1 MVLRSPVENRGK
13 KKKKP
18 FLRLL
23 HAKKNQ
29 SLVRTW
35 PRTSSWS
42 TTTYLPL
49 LWKIA
54 LTNSKINK

>member
-13 KKKKP
+13 KKTFSP
-18 FLRLL
+18 TVTC
-23 HAKKNQ
+23 KKNQ

-49 LWKIA
+49 LLKIA